1 MADDVNVTEGS
12 GKVIA
17 TQERAGGR
25 HFQQMIDTG
34 SDSIASARVDV
45 AAGAA
50 VQIVAARANRKR
62 VVIQSLLTSTGNVDI
77 GTSGVT
83 DTTGFTLQPGDG
95 FTAHTCAAIYGDTA
109 SGTQHLSVWE
119 EYD

>member
-1 MADDVNVTEGS
+1 MADDVQVTEGS

-17 TQERAGGR
+17 TQERSSR

-34 SDSIASARVDV
+34 SDSIAAARVTV
-45 AAGAA
+45 SAGAA

-62 VVIQSLLTSTGNVDI
+62 VTIQVLLTSAGPLDI

-83 DTTGFTLQPGDG
+83 DSTGFTLQPGDA
-95 FTAHTCAAIYGDTA
+95 FTSLTCAAIYGDTA
-109 SGTQHLSVWE
+109 SGTQYVAVFE
-119 EYD
+119 EFD